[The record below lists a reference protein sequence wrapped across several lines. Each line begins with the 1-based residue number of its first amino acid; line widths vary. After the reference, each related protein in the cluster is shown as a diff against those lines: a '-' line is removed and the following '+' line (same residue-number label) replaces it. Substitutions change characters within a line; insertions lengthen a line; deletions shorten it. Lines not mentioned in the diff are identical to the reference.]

1 MATQVHPVSLGVMKA
16 LRPFL
21 FVLML
26 TVLSAAGNAARPDE
40 QYGKLIA
47 LFPEW
52 RAFESSGLRE
62 GAPDYTP
69 AAMAAK
75 ATGLKKWQARLAAI
89 DRHEWSIAQQVDY
102 NLVRAEMNGLDFD
115 LRVLR
120 PWQRDPAFYISLWT
134 EQSDTPAHE
143 GPVHHLPIELWQY
156 HFPLDAAA
164 ETKLTEELRSIPP
177 LLQQARGNLTGNAR
191 DLWTSG
197 IISWD
202 GQAKGLEELAEKTA
216 MSSAELRQAV
226 TDAANA
232 TRDFIACLESQR
244 AKKSGPSGVGIENYN
259 WYLRNVQLSP
269 LTWEGEVAIL
279 KRELGRAHSALRLE
293 EHHHRALPPLEGAGD
308 AAEYDAKAKAAV
320 HKFVSF
326 LRDQE
331 ILTVRDYMEP
341 ALLAKIGHFVPPDEQ
356 NFFQIAQHRAPMALW
371 THFYHWFDLAH
382 MQSDPNPSPIRRGP
396 LLYNIWVSRAEG
408 FATANEEMMLHA
420 GLFDDEPRA
429 REVVWIM
436 QAQRAARGLASL
448 YAQANLIDLAAAQ
461 AMQVA
466 RTPNGWMSP
475 KLPLLG
481 FEQGLYLRQPGY
493 GSSYITGKYQVDK
506 LFGEAFEAR
515 DDGYSVR
522 QFYDELNDYGLIP
535 LAMIRWQML
544 GTDDEAKAMGAENA
558 GAGDSVRPR

>member
-1 MATQVHPVSLGVMKA
+1 MKTF
-16 LRPFL
+16 RPLWL
-21 FVLML
+21 FSFV
-26 TVLSAAGNAARPDE
+26 VIFSAAAHAATPE
-40 QYGKLIA
+40 EEYGKLLA

-52 RAFESSGLRE
+52 RAFEASGLRE

-69 AAMAAK
+69 AAMAGK
-75 ATGLKKWQARLAAI
+75 ATALKEWQARLAAI
-89 DRHEWSIAQQVDY
+89 DRHDLSIAQQVDY

-143 GPVHHLPIELWQY
+143 GPVHHAPIELWQY
-156 HFPLDAAA
+156 QFPLDAAA
-164 ETKLTEELRSIPP
+164 EAKLTAELRSVPP
-177 LLQQARGNLTGNAR
+177 LLQQARGNLTSNAR

-202 GQAKGLEELAEKTA
+202 GQAKGLEELTEKTA
-216 MSSAELRQAV
+216 TSSAELRQAV
-226 TDAANA
+226 TDAATA
-232 TRDFIACLESQR
+232 TREFIAWLEAQTS
-244 AKKSGPSGVGIENYN
+244 KKTGPSGVGIENYN

-279 KRELGRAHSALRLE
+279 QRELGRVHAALRLE
-293 EHHHRALPPLEGAGD
+293 EQHHRALPQLEAASN

-320 HKFVSF
+320 QKYISF

-341 ALLAKIGHFVPPDEQ
+341 ALLAKIGKFAPPEEQ
-356 NFFQIAQHRAPMALW
+356 NFFQIALHRAPMTLW
-371 THFYHWFDLAH
+371 THFYHWFDLAN
-382 MQSDPNPSPIRRGP
+382 MQSDPHPSPIRRGA

-448 YAQANLIDLAAAQ
+448 YAQANQIDLAAAQ

-493 GSSYITGKYQVDK
+493 GSSYITGKYQMDK

-515 DDGYSVR
+515 GADYTVR
-522 QFYDELNDYGLIP
+522 KFYDELNEYGLIP
-535 LAMIRWQML
+535 VAMIRWQML
-544 GTDDEAKAMGAENA
+544 GAEDESKAMGAA
-558 GAGDSVRPR
+558 DSGSRK

>member
-1 MATQVHPVSLGVMKA
+1 MLTCRL
-16 LRPFL
+16 F
-21 FVLML
+21 FVLSWL
-26 TVLSAAGNAARPDE
+26 LVFGAASHAAKLDE
-40 QYGKLIA
+40 QYGKLLA

-52 RAFESSGLRE
+52 REFEASGVKE

-69 AAMAAK
+69 TSMAAK
-75 ATGLKKWQARLAAI
+75 ATALKKWQARLAAI
-89 DRHEWSIAQQVDY
+89 DRREWSIAQLVDY

-143 GPVHHLPIELWQY
+143 GPVHHAPIELWQY
-156 HFPLDAAA
+156 RFPLEATAEAKLAA
-164 ETKLTEELRSIPP
+164 ELRTIPP

-197 IISWD
+197 IISSR
-202 GQAKGLEELAEKTA
+202 GQVEGLEGLAKTTA
-216 MSSAELRQAV
+216 TSGPELRQAV
-226 TDAANA
+226 EEATKA
-232 TRDFIACLESQR
+232 TREFIAWLETQI
-244 AKKSGPSGVGIENYN
+244 AKKTGPSGVGIENYN

-269 LTWEGEVAIL
+269 LTWEAEVAIL
-279 KRELGRAHSALRLE
+279 QRELGRVHAALRLE
-293 EHHHRALPPLEGAGD
+293 ENHHRSLPPLTGASD
-308 AAEYDAKAKAAV
+308 VAAYEAKAKAAV
-320 HKFVSF
+320 QKYISF
-326 LRDQE
+326 MRDQE

-341 ALLAKIGHFVPPDEQ
+341 ALLAKIGRFVPPDEQ
-356 NFFQIAQHRAPMALW
+356 NFFQITQHRAPMALL
-371 THFYHWFDLAH
+371 THFYHWFDLAN
-382 MQSDPNPSPIRRGP
+382 MESDPHPSPIRRGA

-448 YAQANLIDLAAAQ
+448 YAQANQIDLAAAQ

-493 GSSYITGKYQVDK
+493 GTSYITGKYQVDK

-515 DDGYSVR
+515 GDGYSVR
-522 QFYDELNDYGLIP
+522 KFYDELNDYGLIP

-544 GTDDEAKAMGAENA
+544 GADDEAKALGAA
-558 GAGDSVRPR
+558 DTGAGSSVQPR

>member
-1 MATQVHPVSLGVMKA
+1 MK
-16 LRPFL
+16 LCRLYL
-21 FVLML
+21 FASML
-26 TVLSAAGNAARPDE
+26 TALSDAAHASGPDAE
-40 QYGKLIA
+40 YGKLIA

-52 RAFESSGLRE
+52 RVFESSGLRE

-69 AAMAAK
+69 AAMSAK
-75 ATGLKKWQARLAAI
+75 AAELKKWQARLATI
-89 DRHEWSIAQQVDY
+89 DRRGWSIAQQVDY

-120 PWQRDPAFYISLWT
+120 PWQRDPAFYISLFS

-143 GPVHHLPIELWQY
+143 GPVHHAPIELWQY
-156 HFPLDAAA
+156 QFPLDPAA
-164 ETKLTEELRSIPP
+164 ESKLTAELRSIPP

-191 DLWTSG
+191 DLWTAG
-197 IISWD
+197 IISL
-202 GQAKGLEELAEKTA
+202 GEQVKGLEGFAEKTA
-216 MSSAELRQAV
+216 KASPELQKAV
-226 TDAANA
+226 ADAAGA
-232 TRDFIACLESQR
+232 TRDFIAWLESQT
-244 AKKSGPSGVGIENYN
+244 AKKTGPSGVGIENYN

-269 LTWEGEVAIL
+269 LTWEGEIAIL

-293 EHHHRALPPLEGAGD
+293 ENHHRALPPLVGARD

-320 HKFVSF
+320 HKYVSF

-341 ALLAKIGHFVPPDEQ
+341 ALLAKIGHFVPPNEQ
-356 NFFQIAQHRAPMALW
+356 DFFQITMHRAPMALW
-371 THFYHWFDLAH
+371 THFYHWFDLAN
-382 MQSDPNPSPIRRGP
+382 MRSNPNPSPIRRGP

-448 YAQANLIDLAAAQ
+448 YAQANQIDLAAAQ
-461 AMQVA
+461 ATQVA

-475 KLPLLG
+475 KLPLVG

-493 GSSYITGKYQVDK
+493 GTSYITGKYQVDK

-515 DDGYSVR
+515 GKGYSVR
-522 QFYDELNDYGLIP
+522 QFYDDLNGFGLIP
-535 LAMIRWQML
+535 LSMIRWQML
-544 GTDDEAKAMGAENA
+544 GTDDEAKAMGAE
-558 GAGDSVRPR
+558 

>member
-1 MATQVHPVSLGVMKA
+1 MKTLRHFLLFAFVIAFAATLP
-16 LRPFL
+16 
-21 FVLML
+21 
-26 TVLSAAGNAARPDE
+26 AATPE
-40 QYGKLIA
+40 KEYGKLLA

-52 RAFESSGLRE
+52 RTFEASGVKE

-69 AAMAAK
+69 AAMSAK
-75 ATGLKKWQARLAAI
+75 AAALKKWQARLAAI
-89 DRHEWSIAQQVDY
+89 DRGGWSIAQQVDY

-143 GPVHHLPIELWQY
+143 GPVHHAPIELWQY
-156 HFPLDAAA
+156 RFPLDAAA
-164 ETKLTEELRSIPP
+164 EAKLIAELRSVPP

-202 GQAKGLEELAEKTA
+202 GQAKGLEELAETTKTA
-216 MSSAELRQAV
+216 GAELRKAV
-226 TDAANA
+226 TDATKA
-232 TRDFIACLESQR
+232 TREFIAWLEAQT
-244 AKKSGPSGVGIENYN
+244 AKKTGPSGVGIENYN

-279 KRELGRAHSALRLE
+279 QRELGRVHAALRLE
-293 EHHHRALPPLEGAGD
+293 EHHHRALPPLKGASD
-308 AAEYDAKAKAAV
+308 AAAYETKAKAAV
-320 HKFVSF
+320 QRYISF

-341 ALLAKIGHFVPPDEQ
+341 SLLAKIDKFVPPEEQ
-356 NFFQIAQHRAPMALW
+356 NFFQITQHRAPMALL
-371 THFYHWFDLAH
+371 THFYHWFDLAN
-382 MQSDPNPSPIRRGP
+382 MQSNPQPSPIRRGA

-448 YAQANLIDLAAAQ
+448 YAQANQIDLAAAQ

-493 GSSYITGKYQVDK
+493 GSSYITGKHQVDK
-506 LFGEAFEAR
+506 LFGEAFEQR
-515 DDGYSVR
+515 GQDYNVR
-522 QFYDELNDYGLIP
+522 KFYDELNEYGLIP

-544 GTDDEAKAMGAENA
+544 GAKDEAKAMEAANPG
-558 GAGDSVRPR
+558 PRK

>member
-1 MATQVHPVSLGVMKA
+1 MRLACLCFIY
-16 LRPFL
+16 LW
-21 FVLML
+21 L
-26 TVLSAAGNAARPDE
+26 TVMAGAAPQEDYAR
-40 QYGKLIA
+40 LVA
-47 LFPEW
+47 LFSEW
-52 RAFESSGLRE
+52 RVFESSGSRE
-62 GAPDYTP
+62 GAPDYTSP
-69 AAMAAK
+69 AMMAK
-75 ATGLKKWQARLAAI
+75 AAALKKWQARLAAI
-89 DRHEWSIAQQVDY
+89 DRRGWSIAQQVDY

-120 PWQRDPAFYISLWT
+120 PWQRDPAFYVSLWT

-143 GPVHHLPIELWQY
+143 GPVHHAPIELWQY
-156 HFPLDAAA
+156 QFPLDAAA
-164 ETKLTEELRSIPP
+164 ESKLSVELRSIPP
-177 LLQQARGNLTGNAR
+177 LLQQARGNLTGKER

-197 IISWD
+197 IISVG
-202 GQAKGLEELAEKTA
+202 GQVKGLEELAKQTA
-216 MSSAELRQAV
+216 NSRAELQKAV
-226 TDAANA
+226 GEALQA
-232 TRDFIACLESQR
+232 TRDFVAWLESQT
-244 AKKSGPSGVGIENYN
+244 AKKTGPSGVGIENYN

-293 EHHHRALPPLEGAGD
+293 ENHHRALPPLEGARD
-308 AAEYDAKAKAAV
+308 ADEYDAKARAAV
-320 HKFVSF
+320 HKYVSF
-326 LRDQE
+326 LRDQK

-341 ALLAKIGHFVPPDEQ
+341 ALLAKTGHFVPPEEQ
-356 NFFQIAQHRAPMALW
+356 NFFEIVQHRAPMTLW
-371 THFYHWFDLAH
+371 THFYHWFDLAN

-429 REVVWIM
+429 REIVWIM

-448 YAQANLIDLAAAQ
+448 YAQANQIDLQAAQ
-461 AMQVA
+461 SMQVA

-475 KLPLLG
+475 TLPLLG

-515 DDGYSVR
+515 GAGYSVR
-522 QFYDELNDYGLIP
+522 QFYDELNGYGLIP
-535 LAMIRWQML
+535 LSMIRWQML
-544 GTDDEAKAMGAENA
+544 GADDEAKAIGAE
-558 GAGDSVRPR
+558 